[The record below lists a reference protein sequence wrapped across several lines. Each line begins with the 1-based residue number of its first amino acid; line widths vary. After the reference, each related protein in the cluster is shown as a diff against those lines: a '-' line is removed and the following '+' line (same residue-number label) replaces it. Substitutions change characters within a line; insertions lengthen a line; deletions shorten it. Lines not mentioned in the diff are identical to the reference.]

1 MEKIIIYKGK
11 ETNYAVSEEGK
22 IFNTKTQRELKG
34 TLVRNEYPSVQLRID
49 GKAISF
55 MVHRLVA
62 EAFCENPNGYTIVDH
77 INRDKLDCRAG
88 NLRWVSAKENSKNAT
103 RKISSRDKEKMGV
116 SEWKE
121 ISNYKGY
128 VISRDGIVVNTKT
141 NRKLIPSNRNGYL
154 RVNLGTKKLS
164 VHRLVYETYIGPISG
179 YIDHINGNR
188 SDNRVENLRD
198 ITQKENVKNT
208 YERGRKDT
216 ISVKSYTSD
225 GKLVKEYE
233 TMQAAAKD
241 LGVTLCAIRAAS
253 LYGTK
258 SNGLYWLRSD
268 SITPP
273 EEFNKKFG
281 DNGRVFTSNS
291 FIDDDGII
299 YSKASKHCIP
309 KFVDDENNS
318 YIYLIQNGKYQK
330 LKV

>member
-1 MEKIIIYKGK
+1 MDIIIL
-11 ETNYAVSEEGK
+11 EE
-22 IFNTKTQRELKG
+22 REL
-34 TLVRNEYPSVQLRID
+34 
-49 GKAISF
+49 
-55 MVHRLVA
+55 
-62 EAFCENPNGYTIVDH
+62 
-77 INRDKLDCRAG
+77 
-88 NLRWVSAKENSKNAT
+88 
-103 RKISSRDKEKMGV
+103 
-116 SEWKE
+116 
-121 ISNYKGY
+121 
-128 VISRDGIVVNTKT
+128 T
-141 NRKLIPSNRNGYL
+141 N
-154 RVNLGTKKLS
+154 
-164 VHRLVYETYIGPISG
+164 
-179 YIDHINGNR
+179 
-188 SDNRVENLRD
+188 
-198 ITQKENVKNT
+198 
-208 YERGRKDT
+208 ERGRKDT

-268 SITPP
+268 SITSP

-281 DNGRVFTSNS
+281 DNGKVFTSNS

-309 KFVDDENNS
+309 KFVDNENNS